1 MQAVPVLEE
10 NPDGNTLVLCG
21 DAPFMDSETIQQ
33 AYQLHTAQGNAVTV
47 ITAKLDNPFGYGRIL
62 RSETGIAAIVE
73 EKDATDAQRQIQ
85 EVNSGA
91 YWFRTADLL
100 TLLKGLSQSNV
111 QGEYYL
117 TDTIGLAL
125 EQGKK
130 AGAYLTENTDVYM
143 GA

>member
-1 MQAVPVLEE
+1 
-10 NPDGNTLVLCG
+10 
-21 DAPFMDSETIQQ
+21 MDSETIQQ

-130 AGAYLTENTDVYM
+130 PGHISQTIRM
-143 GA
+143 